1 MTPISGKENLKREI
15 GVTALTLNIMNITVG
30 TGIFVIPAIIAEDL
44 GATAILAYFV
54 CGILIF
60 LIALCFAEVGSKT
73 TTSGGVY
80 TYIETAFGPYAGFLA
95 NNIYWVGGCVF
106 SDAAVANALADT
118 LKFIFPSLS
127 TEVFRIVFF
136 LFIFGGLALLNIR
149 SVKNVVR
156 FIELAT
162 LGKLIPL
169 ILLVII
175 GARFVSTENLKWVS
189 TPTFSNIG
197 SASLLLFLAFLG
209 FEGPLSN
216 GGEIK
221 NAKRAVPLAVFFGI
235 SLVLVLYMS
244 IQLVTQGVLGGTM
257 PMHKDAPLAAVAG
270 IAFGKAG
277 AILIIIATILS
288 MLGNIGGEILSIPR
302 ILFAG
307 ARDGLMPKSFAK
319 VHSRFFTPYV
329 AVIFYA
335 ALDFIFSVT
344 GEFKVLA
351 TLASASVLIIYLG
364 VSLATLKLRKKRD
377 TDTEKTFRV
386 AGGVIVPVLASCG
399 IIWLLSNLSKQEL
412 TGIAIF
418 IFVFSVVYLFI
429 KMLKD
434 KKWDS

>member
-95 NNIYWVGGCVF
+95 NNIYLVGGCVF

-118 LKFIFPSLS
+118 LKFIFPSLG
-127 TEVFRIVFF
+127 TEIFRALFF

-175 GARFVSTENLKWVS
+175 GVRFVSTENLKWVT
-189 TPTFSNIG
+189 TPTFGNIG

-221 NAKRAVPLAVFFGI
+221 NAKRAVPLAIFFGI

-244 IQLVTQGVLGGTM
+244 IQLVTQGVLGATM

-307 ARDGLMPKSFAK
+307 ARDGLMPKPFAK
-319 VHSRFFTPYV
+319 VHSRFFTPYI

-335 ALDFIFSVT
+335 ALDYIFSVT

-377 TDTEKTFRV
+377 ADEEKTFRV
-386 AGGVIVPVLASCG
+386 PGGVIVPVLASCG

-418 IFVFSVVYLFI
+418 IFVFSVIYLFI
-429 KMLKD
+429 KMLKG
-434 KKWDS
+434 KK

>member
-1 MTPISGKENLKREI
+1 
-15 GVTALTLNIMNITVG
+15 
-30 TGIFVIPAIIAEDL
+30 
-44 GATAILAYFV
+44 
-54 CGILIF
+54 
-60 LIALCFAEVGSKT
+60 
-73 TTSGGVY
+73 
-80 TYIETAFGPYAGFLA
+80 
-95 NNIYWVGGCVF
+95 
-106 SDAAVANALADT
+106 
-118 LKFIFPSLS
+118 
-127 TEVFRIVFF
+127 
-136 LFIFGGLALLNIR
+136 
-149 SVKNVVR
+149 
-156 FIELAT
+156 
-162 LGKLIPL
+162 
-169 ILLVII
+169 
-175 GARFVSTENLKWVS
+175 
-189 TPTFSNIG
+189 
-197 SASLLLFLAFLG
+197 
-209 FEGPLSN
+209 
-216 GGEIK
+216 
-221 NAKRAVPLAVFFGI
+221 
-235 SLVLVLYMS
+235 MS

-335 ALDFIFSVT
+335 ALDYIFSVT

-377 TDTEKTFRV
+377 ADEEKTFRV
-386 AGGVIVPVLASCG
+386 PGGVIVPVLASCG

-418 IFVFSVVYLFI
+418 IFVFSVIYLFI
-429 KMLKD
+429 KMLKG
-434 KKWDS
+434 KK